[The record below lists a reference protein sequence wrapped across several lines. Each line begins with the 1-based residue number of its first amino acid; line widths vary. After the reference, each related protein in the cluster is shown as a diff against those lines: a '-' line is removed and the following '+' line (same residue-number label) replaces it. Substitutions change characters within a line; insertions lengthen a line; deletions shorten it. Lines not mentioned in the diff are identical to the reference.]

1 MSITFSVII
10 PAHNEEN
17 YIGKVLHSL
26 KQQTYQ
32 NFETIVVTN
41 GCNDKT
47 VEIVSKRVNERLKH
61 LDLPVANVSRARN
74 FGAGKASGEVLVFL
88 DADCTLEQDALA
100 KIKEKFNEK
109 HVVASTKTMPDDLA
123 GRFKFISTFK
133 NVYLQT
139 GLYKGSSGALICR
152 RKDFDSVDGYDSNI
166 TVREHRKL
174 ILKLLSKG
182 KYTCVNTPVTT
193 SMRRMKGWG
202 IGKVSSYWVKQWFT
216 DKFGDLKKSEY
227 EKIR

>member
-1 MSITFSVII
+1 MSITFSVVI

-47 VEIVSKRVNERLKH
+47 SEIVSKRVNDRLKH

-88 DADCTLEQDALA
+88 DADCTLENDALA
-100 KIKEKFNEK
+100 KIKEKFNEN
-109 HVVASTKTMPDDLA
+109 HVVASTKTMPDDLSA
-123 GRFKFISTFK
+123 RFKFISTFK

-174 ILKLLSKG
+174 ILKLLSNG

-202 IGKVSSYWVKQWFT
+202 IGKVTGYWVKQWFA